1 MSVEVDK
8 LFEMLNWNNEEGIQK
23 KGIEEG
29 LKVKHLSIFMQPIE
43 GKQLWENCA
52 KIIEQK
58 TNEELKDYLF
68 LLFEWLQDANWPG
81 FDIIYNRVKTMPAN
95 IISEPYSYSIKQ
107 AKKMQ
112 DENWL
117 ISLGELA
124 VNKEWYEVL
133 NKKEQNII
141 KNYRKG

>member
-43 GKQLWENCA
+43 GKHLWENCA

-58 TNEELKDYLF
+58 TDEELKDYLF

-81 FDIIYNRVKTMPAN
+81 FDIIYNRVKTMPAS

-124 VNKEWYEVL
+124 INKEWYEIL
-133 NKKEQNII
+133 NEKEKNII